1 MLFTHRPIGVGSRWL
16 SALPLTL
23 ALLCACVGPTAQA
36 ASLCGRVSD
45 VSHVPMATSG
55 VVPAWI
61 RISVIEDDKRGPMQL
76 FLAYLE
82 PKQEIP
88 RIGERC
94 TFEVH
99 HGDVNGYAGSE
110 FVNLRGMMIVESF
123 HCDR

>member
-1 MLFTHRPIGVGSRWL
+1 MNAIDRWPRSLGVTMVL
-16 SALPLTL
+16 LASAS
-23 ALLCACVGPTAQA
+23 TAQV

-99 HGDVNGYAGSE
+99 NGDVNGYAGSE
-110 FVNLRGMMIVESF
+110 FVNLRGMMIVDSF